1 MTSDSAPTLLSR
13 WLDAE
18 PGVGSAPAGL
28 EAEVVET
35 IYALRPERA
44 PAARLTVDQILA
56 EVELGPLGQPGP
68 GAQALQRW
76 LDDPEAAQGDDEDS
90 LDEDVQGA
98 LFALRPDLAPA
109 PRLSIDEILAELD
122 EGPLAPPTAEVIPF
136 PGRMAAERPEGKREG
151 TPGAGVVLSLSKN
164 QPPVAIPE
172 GMPANAAL
180 PADGP
185 TVAPVAAPRSR
196 RPWLLP
202 AIGALAAAASALL
215 VVGPSYLGGAP
226 IPSASREMADN
237 AAPAGAPSP
246 ASPTTPAQ
254 TVDSGQPQA
263 GSAPMRTSAKS
274 AAPAKPTAE
283 PEMEEPAPKAK
294 EAPPQPMEDAPTHTA
309 STERSNTAGPPP
321 AEAPIPMAAPTPVAA
336 PQGGMAARDEALA
349 EEADAYEAQEVAADA
364 YAPAAQQEKLAAKKS
379 APRSASRAPMAAPP
393 PPAAAASGAAA
404 REDVVTR
411 SPRAAPIER
420 LRAEAQ
426 PIKRPPDLAKR
437 HPDLAPTYEQLRAA
451 RGDAVIPLAR
461 PLLGYADPDV
471 GQDAAFRIATVH
483 LAAGR
488 TDEALAILAHGLGR
502 GGAAPYFR
510 SRLLALQGEVLE
522 RRGDEE
528 GARQSY
534 QDAILAR

>member
-1 MTSDSAPTLLSR
+1 VSTESAPTLLSR
-13 WLDAE
+13 WLQAE
-18 PGVGSAPAGL
+18 PGAGSAPAGL
-28 EAEVVET
+28 EAEVVEA

-44 PAARLTVDQILA
+44 PAARLTIDQILA

-109 PRLSIDEILAELD
+109 PRLRIDDILAELD

-136 PGRMAAERPEGKREG
+136 PGRMAMERPEGKRDG
-151 TPGAGVVLSLSKN
+151 NTGAGVVLPLSKN
-164 QPPVAIPE
+164 QPPVALPD

-180 PADGP
+180 PAQGP
-185 TVAPVAAPRSR
+185 LPASVAAPKSR

-226 IPSASREMADN
+226 IPSASREMAPA
-237 AAPAGAPSP
+237 AAPAGAPAP
-246 ASPTTPAQ
+246 ASPSKS
-254 TVDSGQPQA
+254 VDTGVVAS
-263 GSAPMRTSAKS
+263 GSAPMRASPKS
-274 AAPAKPTAE
+274 RAHQPPQAPPREEPLAPPAKPAMARPTETTPTNTAYAE
-283 PEMEEPAPKAK
+283 
-294 EAPPQPMEDAPTHTA
+294 
-309 STERSNTAGPPP
+309 SGNTAGPPP
-321 AEAPIPMAAPTPVAA
+321 AEAPMPLAQPAPVSA
-336 PQGGMAARDEALA
+336 PQGGGYARDEVMA
-349 EEADAYEAQEVAADA
+349 EEADAYVERQAYADD
-364 YAPAAQQEKLAAKKS
+364 APAAKVKEEEVRVAKKS

-393 PPAAAASGAAA
+393 PPAAASGASS
-404 REDVVTR
+404 REDVATR
-411 SPRAAPIER
+411 SPRSAPIER

-437 HPDLAPTYEQLRAA
+437 HPDLAPTYDQLRAA

-488 TDEALAILAHGLGR
+488 TDEALAIIAHGLGR